1 MGCWI
6 KMKSQIKFLCLVYLF
21 SHPNARPY
29 PHLQRTFHQRHLLG
43 QTLKCIQHACLIC
56 AIFFS
61 SPAEP
66 PPPPASPS
74 PPRILLASTSPAAST
89 ITHDYSNGNLV
100 LKAIT
105 MTTPLS
111 LPHPTAILLS
121 AGGTTATLPFAPTLA
136 ITARLT
142 CDPEISRFFF

>member
-1 MGCWI
+1 MSRLSFLT
-6 KMKSQIKFLCLVYLF
+6 SQRSPVPAPTKNL
-21 SHPNARPY
+21 SSTAPSRPNAKIHPTCM
-29 PHLQRTFHQRHLLG
+29 PHMRYLLFISG
-43 QTLKCIQHACLIC
+43 RA
-56 AIFFS
+56 
-61 SPAEP
+61 

-136 ITARLT
+136 ITAGLT